1 MAEYKCISCGEVKE
15 SKSPCSCPMCGYKMF
30 EMPYERKNILV
41 SEIDNFIS
49 RLEVTT
55 VVREDLIFE
64 GKEKDDARFPDY
76 DKILKYVSSQ
86 ARTEGFLNNLL
97 ETAEQ
102 LKLHFTSEFSKT
114 YPVSFENL
122 EGIIKEYDEVLLSA
136 AQILAPGY
144 KAGLPALKWN

>member
-15 SKSPCSCPMCGYKMF
+15 SEGPCSCPMCGYKMF
-30 EMPYERKNILV
+30 EIPYERKNILA

-76 DKILKYVSSQ
+76 DKILKYVTSQ
-86 ARTEGFLNNLL
+86 GVQR
-97 ETAEQ
+97 
-102 LKLHFTSEFSKT
+102 
-114 YPVSFENL
+114 VS
-122 EGIIKEYDEVLLSA
+122 
-136 AQILAPGY
+136 
-144 KAGLPALKWN
+144 